1 MNKYIFVI
9 LSVMFLSVS
18 HGYGQDKNALEAKR
32 KKLESE
38 INYTQNLLKKTQ
50 ATKTASLNDLTTLEK
65 QISLRKELI
74 QNTQNEVTVFSEQ
87 INQTSKV
94 LSELE
99 GNLNVL
105 RDNYAKAIYGTYKS
119 FRLADQL
126 LFIASSASFSEAFR
140 KINYLRRLGDYRKK
154 QVDDIIHTQEEIS
167 RRLAEIEQK
176 KNKKEGLLNAQKKQE
191 ILLTRNKTQK
201 TKIVEQLKKKES
213 ELSKQ
218 LAKKKQEAEKLN
230 AQIQT
235 IIAKEIEAQ
244 RAKEAGTSGSTPS
257 KPGFSATPE
266 GAKLSASFALNKGK
280 LPWPVEKGFVSRT
293 FGPYSHPEL
302 NITMENNGID
312 IRTDAFSSVRAVFD
326 GKVVGIV
333 SNPVY
338 KNAVIVSHGDYFTVY
353 SKLET
358 VNIRKGDEIKA
369 KQVIGVVFTDNETR
383 DSEVHFEVW
392 KGSSKLNPS
401 DWIAR

>member
-18 HGYGQDKNALEAKR
+18 NGYGQDKNALEAKR